1 MKGRGARVTGW
12 GAGMRRLAG
21 WVRRW
26 YGARPLHLLALLAA
40 FALAGYAVRGVVAA
54 GQWRGFALWFAVAIV
69 GHDLLLFPLYSLAD
83 LSLRRLLPGR
93 PGRRDV
99 GAAGPPGPAVSSPAV
114 SSPGSPN
121 IPFSQTR
128 IYDPRPA
135 PASDSSPGG
144 PSPGHS
150 DPASAGP
157 HQSSS
162 GPAHSG
168 PAHSGPAHS
177 GSAHSGSAHTG
188 SAHIGPVGPPV
199 INYVRVPA
207 AFSMLLLLVW
217 FPLILGLSARTY
229 HRASG
234 LVTSPYLGRW
244 LAVTGVL
251 FAASAASYALALRR
265 ASAPVGRPAAAAIW
279 PRHRTGGATRPRRKR
294 ASRHRHRRFH

>member
-1 MKGRGARVTGW
+1 VPGW
-12 GAGMRRLAG
+12 WAGPRALAG

-26 YGARPLHLLALLAA
+26 YGAEPLHLLALLAA

-114 SSPGSPN
+114 SSPGSPD

-150 DPASAGP
+150 GPASEGP

-162 GPAHSG
+162 GPASSG
-168 PAHSGPAHS
+168 PASSGP
-177 GSAHSGSAHTG
+177 AHTG
-188 SAHIGPVGPPV
+188 SAHTGPAGPPV

-265 ASAPVGRPAAAAIW
+265 ASASVRQARRSRHLATSPDRRGNAAEAQ
-279 PRHRTGGATRPRRKR
+279 R